1 MLISVIV
8 LLFEVL
14 YYSLF
19 MKLTRRQGKIYNY
32 FILFV
37 IISLIVSFANVKQ
50 FNIYFIFVFLT
61 YIGLKYIA
69 RTKVSFYEVLVII
82 AMLLLNIVIELP
94 IYLIAY
100 KVLHI
105 SRFLTTIIF
114 DVVKVLAVI
123 LLSEQLNIA
132 YLRCKLLWNKN
143 NFYIRYIT
151 SILIYLYVITTIV
164 LLMLYR

>member
-1 MLISVIV
+1 
-8 LLFEVL
+8 
-14 YYSLF
+14 
-19 MKLTRRQGKIYNY
+19 
-32 FILFV
+32 
-37 IISLIVSFANVKQ
+37 
-50 FNIYFIFVFLT
+50 
-61 YIGLKYIA
+61 
-69 RTKVSFYEVLVII
+69 
-82 AMLLLNIVIELP
+82 MLLLNIVIELP

-100 KVLHI
+100 RVLHI

-151 SILIYLYVITTIV
+151 SILIYLYVIATIV